1 VRNSC
6 THQGG
11 ETKIKLWGVALLGC
25 ALNCKTRVGG
35 HAVGS
40 FAGRGPRVWGP
51 AKGLRPAGQCYPAC
65 HAVASSRLFCVLDAA
80 ILCLLSPCPSVSI
93 SLSICSYPSLSLCL
107 ASMSCRV
114 LLFFACLVSSVCHCQ
129 LICNFWH
136 NDFKLSNRK

>member
-40 FAGRGPRVWGP
+40 FSGRGPRVWGP

-93 SLSICSYPSLSLCL
+93 SLSVCIYLPLCLFLSLSLSL
-107 ASMSCRV
+107 SGIHV
-114 LLFFACLVSSVCHCQ
+114 LPCPVIFRLFGFFGVP
-129 LICNFWH
+129 
-136 NDFKLSNRK
+136 LSAHL